1 MPRPRRKTKRRK
13 PTEYTPAH
21 IRHLLSGN
29 DFFGAGFPDNR
40 SMQEGWESLRAEI
53 LPEWIREHPGRRP
66 YAWWRF
72 DAPEPRRRID
82 GRLHPFDDPERQ
94 EKIERIAQQPG
105 TAADFAAR
113 MTETFFGLPARK
125 YPADFGRYE
134 SELDYLRRLGLL
146 AANETADAVSANNNH
161 S

>member
-1 MPRPRRKTKRRK
+1 MPRLRRKAKRRK

-53 LPEWIREHPGRRP
+53 LPEWIRDNPGTRP
-66 YAWWRF
+66 YSWWLY
-72 DAPEPRRRID
+72 DSPEPRRRID
-82 GRLHPFDDPERQ
+82 GRLHPFDDPERPDR
-94 EKIERIAQQPG
+94 IEIIAGQPG
-105 TAADFAAR
+105 TIPGYAER
-113 MTETFFGLPARK
+113 MAETYYGLPACK
-125 YPADFGRYE
+125 FPEDFGDYE
-134 SELDYLRRLGLL
+134 TEYDYLRRLGLL